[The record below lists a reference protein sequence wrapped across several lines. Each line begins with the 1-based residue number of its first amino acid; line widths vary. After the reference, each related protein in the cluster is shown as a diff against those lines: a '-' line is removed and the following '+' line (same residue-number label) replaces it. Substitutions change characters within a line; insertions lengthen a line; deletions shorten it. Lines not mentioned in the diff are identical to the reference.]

1 MVDLRE
7 IGGLDLRANADELLA
22 EGILGGSDKHLA
34 LQLGRVGSPGRKMTS
49 GEAGRATDGSRKKN
63 AAELIVP
70 DNEED
75 LVAETTLLLVL
86 EVEDSVSGVILGEA
100 SDELLVGGSLG
111 GSLLDNNLG
120 VVGVNGEDNVAV
132 GLAELELLEL
142 LHARVRDLD
151 ARGLRGG
158 V

>member
-1 MVDLRE
+1 
-7 IGGLDLRANADELLA
+7 
-22 EGILGGSDKHLA
+22 
-34 LQLGRVGSPGRKMTS
+34 MTS
-49 GEAGRATDGSRKKN
+49 GELVRRARRKSQKN
-63 AAELIVP
+63 AAEQIVP

-75 LVAETTLLLVL
+75 LVAETALLLVL
-86 EVEDSVSGVILGEA
+86 EVEDSVSGVILGET

-120 VVGVNGEDNVAV
+120 VVGVNGENNVAV

-151 ARGLRGG
+151 ARGLVAECEHRYQRRARAAERAAEGHG
-158 V
+158 RAPCWLLEDPKTNE